1 MANSSARTHG
11 LRRQGKQY
19 CGDQRSYSA
28 IVAALQSW
36 PRWDVPGYGPTA
48 VFSIVDAKTRIPPHN
63 GVHNTRLTVHLPLI
77 IPPGCGFRVGGERR
91 EWVPG

>member
-1 MANSSARTHG
+1 MRRT
-11 LRRQGKQY
+11 LIAAILLALTTKNVS
-19 CGDQRSYSA
+19 SYSA

-36 PRWDVPGYGPTA
+36 PRWDIPGYGPTA

-63 GVHNTRLTVHLPLI
+63 GVHNTRLTLHLPLI